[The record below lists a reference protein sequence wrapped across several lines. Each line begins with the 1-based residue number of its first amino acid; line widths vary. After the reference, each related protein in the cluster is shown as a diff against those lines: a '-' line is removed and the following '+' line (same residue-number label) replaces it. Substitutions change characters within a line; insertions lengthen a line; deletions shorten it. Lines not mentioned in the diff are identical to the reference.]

1 MMMKKTL
8 LAGLMLGAF
17 VGAASAQSIEF
28 RGALCLTAVAS
39 ACTTLSSPWNIGD
52 CATMRY
58 SPPNIGTNGAAT
70 NLNLIGGGF
79 ANSYYL
85 ASGSL
90 VGTTFKTVAG
100 TKITR
105 TLSTWA
111 PTMRI
116 TSQTPT
122 PSATNLSEVLAG
134 DITTF
139 DNNAGCNVTFRA
151 AATKK
156 P

>member
-1 MMMKKTL
+1 MKRVLIGSLIFGVT
-8 LAGLMLGAF
+8 ASAAF
-17 VGAASAQSIEF
+17 AQSIEF
-28 RGALCLTAVAS
+28 RGALCLTAVTS
-39 ACTTLSSPWNIGD
+39 TCTSLSSPWNVGD
-52 CATMRY
+52 CATMRF
-58 SPPNIGTNGAAT
+58 SPPNIGTNGVVT
-70 NLNLIGGGF
+70 DLNVLGSGF
-79 ANSYYL
+79 ANSYHL

-90 VGTTFKTVAG
+90 VGSTFKTVNG

-116 TSQTPT
+116 TSLSPT
-122 PSATNLSEVLAG
+122 PSSSTLSEALAG
-134 DITTF
+134 DISAF
-139 DNNAGCNVTFRA
+139 DNNPGCNVTFRA